1 MGKYLLEKNFI
12 FDLKVHNLRTKS
24 GRHINRDERLA
35 NTTSSIR
42 CAICISAVSDRWKIT
57 TFPFTP
63 WIGLAH
69 ITWLNRKQMFQTYS
83 WRNEVD
89 ICSYLCISYQYE
101 ATRHQVKEGICQ
113 SCSEVH
119 NSRKRSFKQIN
130 NKMLET
136 NKKTEKAVFRGFSYR
151 INRQIPPSTKNI
163 NGINIFCP
171 RGELSPPLIVNSKL
185 LDKSIKRSS
194 LPKIFNKNCFRN
206 N

>member
-1 MGKYLLEKNFI
+1 
-12 FDLKVHNLRTKS
+12 
-24 GRHINRDERLA
+24 
-35 NTTSSIR
+35 
-42 CAICISAVSDRWKIT
+42 
-57 TFPFTP
+57 
-63 WIGLAH
+63 
-69 ITWLNRKQMFQTYS
+69 MFQTYS

-113 SCSEVH
+113 SCSKVQ

-171 RGELSPPLIVNSKL
+171 RGELSPPLIVHSKL

-206 N
+206 YKKKVPSSAIQTYKYATPFTTFALYDISRKHPAGDTFKLCDCCGETRTNFKAELI